1 MVRSIKAALHGKGFI
16 AGPHVGL
23 IWQGIMLVADVGIT
37 MYFHEMAVKEI
48 NKQHKINLST
58 WNTTDSKTGLAFGNL
73 LNSAVQTLN
82 FINYLAQFMPNSKI
96 FNFFSGR
103 QGWATGYQTMQQ
115 RQFLTEDPYSA
126 QYRIQNVIE
135 FFGGTNNWNQL
146 YTSKI
151 VSALN
156 TGLNEHMSIITKNIS
171 NANRQL
177 QSLLETTHKFFNKL
191 NANQKLDDSE
201 VLQLSITINKISDF
215 GKDISDTLNGDCTS
229 IVNKI
234 INFLPENFNYSSDDE
249 ITVPNLVRPIATA
262 LVKLLS
268 KSINNC
274 YNIFKV
280 DANNYITTLFNE
292 FQQKATEDA
301 EKKQIK
307 QLLKN
312 TKLPENLSI
321 VFNDIRQYKENLF

>member
-1 MVRSIKAALHGKGFI
+1 MARSIKAALHGKGFI

-37 MYFHEMAVKEI
+37 MAFHEMAVKEI

-58 WNTTDSKTGLAFGNL
+58 WDTTDSKTGLVLGNL
-73 LNSAVQTLN
+73 LNSGVQTLN
-82 FINYLAQFMPNSKI
+82 FLSYLAQFIPSIPGNMYTN
-96 FNFFSGR
+96 
-103 QGWATGYQTMQQ
+103 GYQTMQQ
-115 RQFLTEDPYSA
+115 RQFLTEDAYSA

-191 NANQKLDDSE
+191 NANKKLDDSE

-215 GKDISDTLNGDCTS
+215 GKDISDTLNGDCAS